1 MHESWELVVNKAVDV
16 PVEAVRSDA
25 SE

>member
-1 MHESWELVVNKAVDV
+1 MHESWELVVNEVVDV
-16 PVEAVRSDA
+16 PAEAVRSDA